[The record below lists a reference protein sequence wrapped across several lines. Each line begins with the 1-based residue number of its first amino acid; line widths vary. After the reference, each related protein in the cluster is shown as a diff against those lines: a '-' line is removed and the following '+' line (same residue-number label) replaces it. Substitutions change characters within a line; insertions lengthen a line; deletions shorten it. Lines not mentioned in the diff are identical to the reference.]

1 MAELE
6 QAVKKI
12 DAKLRMLKFTTEE
25 VPRIREKKELKA
37 LERLQKDL
45 EKQLD
50 GVHEQKVQIQ
60 ALKIEQGDDP
70 NDVREWTLEIE
81 GQVDVF
87 EKLAD
92 NVRVE
97 ARNLREEALRELR
110 DEEEKKEEEKRN
122 RRYEEELKFEEAK
135 LKVKRDHEKK
145 LEEDRNKSLKESG
158 AKLPKLTITKFQGT
172 HLDWLRFW
180 SQFETEIDKASI
192 TQVAKFSYLKEL
204 LTPKVR
210 ASVDGLP
217 YNTEGYGRAKSI
229 LTAKYGKPSEVS
241 NAHMQCII
249 SLPTIQGSQPAKI
262 HPFYEKL
269 STKRV

>member
-92 NVRVE
+92 NVREE
-97 ARNLREEALRELR
+97 ARNLREEALREVR
-110 DEEEKKEEEKRN
+110 DKEEKKEEEKRN

-180 SQFETEIDKASI
+180 SQFETEIDQASI

-217 YNTEGYGRAKSI
+217 YNTEGYG
-229 LTAKYGKPSEVS
+229 
-241 NAHMQCII
+241 
-249 SLPTIQGSQPAKI
+249 
-262 HPFYEKL
+262 
-269 STKRV
+269 